1 MKTSKARLL
10 ATGFYLLEGPRWF
23 NDELLVSD
31 IFGKRV
37 IRFTSPENGDFET
50 LCHIPEQPSGLGFA
64 QDGTLRIVSM
74 LDRKLLK
81 WDGKK
86 LELVADLSKYFK
98 SEANDMAIDEQ
109 GRCYIGSFG
118 RTSLGSTQLET
129 TNLLRVD
136 SDGTVTVAAEGL
148 IFPNGIVFS
157 ADAKSLFVA
166 ETYLGRVTSFPV
178 LGNGVLGKPEVWAQF
193 GTVPAEL
200 EIKSATTHLPI
211 LPDGLAL
218 DIEGGIWVADAKGSG
233 IARVLASGET
243 AEYVSTG
250 DLSVYAATFGGPHMT
265 TLYLCASPPVETF
278 DHKSSPKS
286 VLMSYEGT
294 IPGVPRR

>member
-1 MKTSKARLL
+1 MKTSEARVL

-37 IRFTSPENGDFET
+37 IRFTSPESGDFET
-50 LCHIPEQPSGLGFA
+50 LCLIPEQPSGLGFA
-64 QDGTLRIVSM
+64 PDGTLRIVSM
-74 LDRKLLK
+74 CDRKLLK

-86 LELVADLSKYFK
+86 LELVADLSKYLK

-109 GRCYIGSFG
+109 GRCYIGNFG
-118 RTSLGSTQLET
+118 RKSFDSTQLEA

-157 ADAKSLFVA
+157 ADAKTLFVA
-166 ETYLGRVTSFPV
+166 ETYIGRVTSFPV

-193 GTVPAEL
+193 GTVPEEL
-200 EIKSATTHLPI
+200 EIKSATTHLPL

-218 DIEGGIWVADAKGSG
+218 DIEGGIWVADAKGHG
-233 IARVLASGET
+233 ITRIMANGEN
-243 AEYVSTG
+243 AEFVSTG
-250 DLSVYAATFGGPHMT
+250 DLSVYAAAFGGPHMT
-265 TLYLCASPPVETF
+265 TLYLCVSPPVETF
-278 DHKSSPKS
+278 DPKVLPRS
-286 VLMSYEGT
+286 VLMSYEGK

>member
-1 MKTSKARLL
+1 MKTSNARVL

-31 IFGKRV
+31 IYGKRV

-50 LCHIPEQPSGLGFA
+50 LCLIPEQPSGLGFA
-64 QDGTLRIVSM
+64 LDGTLRIVSM

-86 LELVADLSKYFK
+86 LELVADLSNYFK
-98 SEANDMAIDEQ
+98 TEANDMAIDEQ
-109 GRCYIGSFG
+109 GRCYIGGFGTTSF
-118 RTSLGSTQLET
+118 GSTQLEA
-129 TNLLRVD
+129 TNILRVD

-148 IFPNGIVFS
+148 IFPNGIIFS
-157 ADAKSLFVA
+157 ADAKTLFVA
-166 ETYLGRVTSFPV
+166 ESYKGRVTSFPV
-178 LGNGVLGKPEVWAQF
+178 LDNGVLGKPEVWAQF
-193 GTVPAEL
+193 GTVPKEL
-200 EIKSATTHLPI
+200 EIKSATAHLPI
-211 LPDGLAL
+211 IPDGLAL
-218 DIEGGIWVADAKGSG
+218 DTEGGIWVADAKGSG
-233 IARVLASGET
+233 IARVLASGE
-243 AEYVSTG
+243 EVEFVSTG
-250 DLSVYAATFGGPHMT
+250 DLSVYAAAFGGPNMT

-278 DHKSSPKS
+278 HPKASPRS

>member
-1 MKTSKARLL
+1 MKTSKARVL

-64 QDGTLRIVSM
+64 PDGTLRIVSM

-109 GRCYIGSFG
+109 GRCYIGGFG
-118 RTSLGSTQLET
+118 RTGSGSTQLEA

-157 ADAKSLFVA
+157 ADAKTLFVA
-166 ETYLGRVTSFPV
+166 ETYIGRVTSFPV
-178 LGNGVLGKPEVWAQF
+178 LSNGVLGKPEIWAQF
-193 GTVPAEL
+193 GTVPTEL

-243 AEYVSTG
+243 AEFVSTG

-278 DHKSSPKS
+278 DHKSSPRS